1 MESLEHAKARGA
13 EILGEVVGYGSTCD
27 AYHITSPAPDGSGA
41 AGAMKLALEEA
52 AITPDSIDYINAHG
66 TGTPLNDL
74 YETRS
79 MKTVFGEN
87 MTTPISSTKGNICHL
102 LGWI

>member
-1 MESLEHAKARGA
+1 
-13 EILGEVVGYGSTCD
+13 
-27 AYHITSPAPDGSGA
+27 
-41 AGAMKLALEEA
+41 MKLALEEA

-87 MTTPISSTKGNICHL
+87 MTTPISSTKGNIGHL
-102 LGWI
+102 LGAAGAIEGIFCLQAMRDSFHSTDN